1 MFERLS
7 KSDVGHDV
15 DEAQYSEDEK
25 QGLWD
30 QVVGIEKVECPE
42 EKNRLIKTEIF

>member
-25 QGLWD
+25 QSLWD